1 MYLFRKTRR
10 KIRYIVP
17 VEKNLKNAFLHLEEE
32 EQKEL
37 CRRLKGG
44 DTSVRDR
51 LAASFYGIALY
62 IAAQYGSHRKSCLED
77 LFSESLLGVALA
89 LDGISEMY
97 DDDIRPYV
105 MSKIQTRCAN
115 YFKKSDDIILSS
127 NERYRRMNWGDHR
140 IKRPINATNM
150 FLDIRPCK
158 NDEDKVQKILDD
170 IYEVTNTRRRK
181 LIVDLKIQGYTGPEI
196 AKYLGIST
204 ETVRLDLNEVE
215 YRYYSLLAK
224 RIQEERQDVQRRKHS
239 KDCKET
245 GRKVGVSKGTVL
257 GGPSPNANNDS

>member
-17 VEKNLKNAFLHLEEE
+17 VEKNLKNAFLTLEED

-37 CRRLKGG
+37 CRQLKDG

-62 IAAQYGSHRKSCLED
+62 IAAQYGSHRKTCLED
-77 LFSESLLGVALA
+77 RFSEALLGVAQA

-115 YFKKSDDIILSS
+115 YFKRSDEIVLSS
-127 NERYRRMNWGDHR
+127 NERYRRANWGDHR
-140 IKRPINATNM
+140 IRRPISTPNM
-150 FLDIRPCK
+150 FFDIRPSK
-158 NDEDKVQKILDD
+158 DDEDKAQKILDD
-170 IYEVTNTRRRK
+170 IYEVATTRRMRVI
-181 LIVDLKIQGYTGPEI
+181 LDLKTQGYTGPEI
-196 AKYLGIST
+196 AKHLGLSK
-204 ETVRLDLNEVE
+204 ETIRLDLGEIE

-224 RIQEERQDVQRRKHS
+224 RIQEERQDVQCRKHS
-239 KDCKET
+239 KD
-245 GRKVGVSKGTVL
+245 RKTVG
-257 GGPSPNANNDS
+257 SPAHVG